1 MKHKHFYSH
10 LIETTHL
17 TLEIGE
23 LEIEKEERVE
33 LLSLADANIHTH
45 VVHTVLSELEPQDKK
60 IFLQNIISNDHK
72 RTWQHLL
79 LKIDNV
85 EEKIRKTIGKV
96 INEFIEDVR
105 KAK

>member
-23 LEIEKEERVE
+23 LKIEKEERVE

-45 VVHTVLSELEPQDKK
+45 VVHTVLSELDPQDKK
-60 IFLQNIISNDHK
+60 IFLQNILTNDHRK
-72 RTWQHLL
+72 TWQHLL

-85 EEKIRKTIGKV
+85 EEKIQKTIGKV
-96 INEFIEDVR
+96 VNEFIEDVR
-105 KAK
+105 RAK

>member
-23 LEIEKEERVE
+23 LKIEKEERVE

-45 VVHTVLSELEPQDKK
+45 VVHTVLSELDPQDKK
-60 IFLQNIISNDHK
+60 IFLQNILTNDHRK
-72 RTWQHLL
+72 TWQHLL

-85 EEKIRKTIGKV
+85 EEKIQKTIGKV
-96 INEFIEDVR
+96 VNEFIEDVR
-105 KAK
+105 RTK

>member
-72 RTWQHLL
+72 KTWQHLL

-85 EEKIRKTIGKV
+85 EEKIQKTIGKV